1 MSGKTFEES
10 RGPLGS
16 TELRAGH
23 ELLRSWA
30 PQQTTEETPFL
41 NSIPS
46 SASRIQKVG
55 LLSLFFPLSFSFH
68 LFIDWFIHS
77 FIHSSKEWV
86 PSACLECSSDSAL
99 SPLWFLA
106 VLLREPSKAQQ
117 SSDVKAPGVRKREE
131 AVNPGEVQENRDKAK
146 GPLLSESGLYYYK
159 MPMPFCAH
167 VYMCMRKG
175 RWGAFKQCA
184 VSWRVVGIYNCRE
197 RGKTTASR
205 WLFNIVELTGEIIL
219 GIWRLGAQSQFFC
232 DPGQVTLLDLT
243 FLWRRRLWL
252 KCPPKPTILW
262 FYTNQY

>member
-68 LFIDWFIHS
+68 LFIDWLIHS

-117 SSDVKAPGVRKREE
+117 SSDGHESTWGEKKGGGSEPRWSPGKPGQGQGTLVVRIW
-131 AVNPGEVQENRDKAK
+131 
-146 GPLLSESGLYYYK
+146 PLLLQNANAFLC
-159 MPMPFCAH
+159 PCVH
-167 VYMCMRKG
+167 VHEIREVRGFQTVCSVLEG
-175 RWGAFKQCA
+175 
-184 VSWRVVGIYNCRE
+184 CRH
-197 RGKTTASR
+197 
-205 WLFNIVELTGEIIL
+205 L
-219 GIWRLGAQSQFFC
+219 
-232 DPGQVTLLDLT
+232 
-243 FLWRRRLWL
+243 
-252 KCPPKPTILW
+252 
-262 FYTNQY
+262 